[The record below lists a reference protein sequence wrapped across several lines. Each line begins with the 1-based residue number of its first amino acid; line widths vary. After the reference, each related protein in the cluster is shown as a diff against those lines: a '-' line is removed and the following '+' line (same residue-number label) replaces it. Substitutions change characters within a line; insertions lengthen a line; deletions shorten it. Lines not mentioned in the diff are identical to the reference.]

1 MKYMYTT
8 AQLEIM
14 RSCPYLT
21 DKERKAMN
29 LFYFRGWEI
38 ERIAA
43 EMDVSRAT
51 VCNYLKRLR
60 EKVFTIAS

>member
-1 MKYMYTT
+1 MKYMYSP
-8 AQLEIM
+8 APLEIM

-21 DKERKAMN
+21 DRERKAMN
-29 LFYFRGWEI
+29 LYYFRGWEI

-51 VCNYLKRLR
+51 VCNYLKHLR
-60 EKVFTIAS
+60 EKAFFIAS

>member
-1 MKYMYTT
+1 
-8 AQLEIM
+8 
-14 RSCPYLT
+14 
-21 DKERKAMN
+21 MN